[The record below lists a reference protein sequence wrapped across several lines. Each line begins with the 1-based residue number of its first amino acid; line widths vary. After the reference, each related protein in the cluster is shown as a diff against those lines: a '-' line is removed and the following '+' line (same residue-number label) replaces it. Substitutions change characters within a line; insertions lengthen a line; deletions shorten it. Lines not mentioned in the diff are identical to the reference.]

1 VKEKDLGLKF
11 WAAVAVSAI
20 GMGVAVAFVAGF
32 FLGHFTGHHHT
43 TTVVAGAATT
53 STESSTTSEESNE
66 GETVTASNGIVM
78 APKFTSEEL
87 FEHAG
92 DDWISNGGGTTN
104 DRFSSLDEVSTS
116 NVKELKGD
124 WMTKIGANATAAK
137 FSAEGQAIEY
147 KGTIYISDGAD
158 DVFAIDA
165 GNGHRLWTYEPHLPP
180 DPLGEVVCCGWD
192 NRGVAIGDGMVF
204 VSQLNGA
211 QVALSQETG
220 KVEWSTNVVKP
231 GQGFSITSAPLYY
244 NGKVYVGGSGGEYGV
259 RGRLTA
265 LNAETGK
272 EEWKF
277 YTTPAPNETGGDT
290 WPNNGSYK
298 TGGASIWNTPT
309 VNPKT
314 GMLFF
319 STSNASPW
327 IGSDREGENLFTA
340 SIVGLDAETGKYHCH
355 YQEVHHDLW
364 DFDAPSPVVL
374 MTGEMNGEE
383 VEAVGEPEKTG
394 WAYVVDQENC
404 EPVYPIPEVKVPQD
418 PSQKTWPTQPE
429 PTMEPFSPIEA
440 TPEAVEKVEEA
451 VASSKP
457 KPKII
462 GSKIFTPQSSDPTS
476 INLGANSAV
485 GGDNWPPSS
494 FNPEQNMYYVC
505 SQSGALG
512 LVVPPEPQKYVEGE
526 TYIGSDTIVS
536 TGFDTTGFVTA
547 YDMSTGKIAW
557 QNELKGESCYSGA
570 VTTAGGL
577 LFVGK
582 NNGELVAYNSENGE
596 ELWSFQTGAGA
607 NTTVTPFEDEGEEKI
622 AIYAGGNSLAA
633 TSHGENFWVFS
644 LSGTLEAAKGLE
656 AEEEGGGH
664 AGEETPEEEEAKKAE
679 EAEEAEGGGGEEPAE
694 EEPAEEEA
702 GGEEAAA
709 GGATADAAAGKE
721 VFSEE
726 CSVCHGATG
735 HGGNG
740 GPDLRTMPL
749 AKTQAGAEEQVTN
762 GGGGMPAF
770 SGTLSEEEISN
781 VAAYVVEDIVG
792 GK

>member
-53 STESSTTSEESNE
+53 STESSTTAEESNE

-78 APKFTSEEL
+78 APKFSTEEL
-87 FEHAG
+87 GEHAG
-92 DDWISNGGGTTN
+92 DDWVTNGGGTTN
-104 DRFSSLDEVSTS
+104 DRFSSLDEINTS

-124 WMTKIGANATAAK
+124 WVTKIGQNATAAK
-137 FSAEGQAIEY
+137 FSAEGQALEY
-147 KGTIYISDGAD
+147 KGTIYIPDGAD
-158 DVFAIDA
+158 DVFAISA
-165 GNGHRLWTYEPHLPP
+165 STGEVLWTYEPHLPP

-204 VSQLNGA
+204 VSQLNGD
-211 QVALSQETG
+211 QVALDQETG
-220 KVEWSTNVVKP
+220 QVKWSTPVVKP
-231 GQGFSITSAPLYY
+231 HQGFSITSAPLYY

-259 RGRLTA
+259 RGRLSA

-272 EEWKF
+272 IEWRF
-277 YTTPAPNETGGDT
+277 YTTAAPNETGGDT

-319 STSNASPW
+319 STSNAAPW
-327 IGSDREGENLFTA
+327 IGRDREGENLFTA
-340 SIVGLDAETGKYHCH
+340 SIVSLDAETGKYNCH
-355 YQEVHHDLW
+355 FQEVHHDLW
-364 DFDAPSPVVL
+364 DYDAPSPTVL

-418 PSQKTWPTQPE
+418 PAEKTWPTQPE
-429 PTMEPFSPIEA
+429 PTMEPFSPVEA
-440 TPEAVEKVEEA
+440 APEAIEKAEEA
-451 VASSKP
+451 VSGDNPVP
-457 KPKII
+457 KVV
-462 GSKIFTPQSSDPTS
+462 GSKAFTPMSSDPSS
-476 INLGANSAV
+476 INLIANAAV

-494 FNPEQNMYYVC
+494 FDPEQDMYVVC

-512 LVVPPEPQKYVEGE
+512 LVTPPKLEKQKKPGE
-526 TYIGSDTIVS
+526 SYIGSDTVIS
-536 TGFDTTGFVTA
+536 SGFDTTGYITA
-547 YDMSTGKIAW
+547 YDMSTGDIAW
-557 QNELKGESCYSGA
+557 QNEIKGESCYSGA

-577 LFVGK
+577 TFVGK
-582 NNGELVAYNSENGE
+582 NNGELVAYSTEKGE

-644 LSGTLEAAKGLE
+644 LNGTMESEEGTEEEAEGTTHAGE
-656 AEEEGGGH
+656 QSAESAEAEGGEEAEGAEEE
-664 AGEETPEEEEAKKAE
+664 PS
-679 EAEEAEGGGGEEPAE
+679 EEAEGG
-694 EEPAEEEA
+694 EEA
-702 GGEEAAA
+702 EGAE
-709 GGATADAAAGKE
+709 GATAAAPNAEAGKE

-740 GPDLRTMPL
+740 GPDLTTMPK
-749 AKTQAGAEEQVTN
+749 AKEQKGAEEQVTN

>member
-1 VKEKDLGLKF
+1 MLRGIGRPKGQRRLWVLTLLLALV
-11 WAAVAVSAI
+11 AALVLAACGGS
-20 GMGVAVAFVAGF
+20 GG
-32 FLGHFTGHHHT
+32 T
-43 TTVVAGAATT
+43 TSATT
-53 STESSTTSEESNE
+53 ATEAEPAESEPAETEETTEE
-66 GETVTASNGIVM
+66 GGIAA
-78 APKFTSEEL
+78 APQFTSEEL

-92 DDWISNGGGTTN
+92 DNWVTNGGGTTN
-104 DRFSSLDEVSTS
+104 DRFSTLSEINTE
-116 NVKELKGD
+116 NVKELKGE
-124 WMTKIGANATAAK
+124 WMTKIGQNATAAK
-137 FSAEGQAIEY
+137 FSAEGQAVEY
-147 KGTIYISDGAD
+147 EGTIYISDGAD
-158 DVFAIDA
+158 DAFAIDA

-192 NRGVAIGDGMVF
+192 NRGLAIGDGMVF

-211 QVALSQETG
+211 EVALDQSTG
-220 KVEWSTNVVKP
+220 KVKWSTNVVKP

-244 NGKVYVGGSGGEYGV
+244 EGKVYVGGSGGEYGV

-277 YTTPAPNETGGDT
+277 YTTPSPSETGGDT

-319 STSNASPW
+319 STSNAAPW
-327 IGSDREGENLFTA
+327 IGRERKGENLFTA

-355 YQEVHHDLW
+355 FQEVHHDLW
-364 DFDAPSPVVL
+364 DYDAPSPTVL
-374 MTGEMNGEE
+374 MTGMMNGKE

-404 EPVYPIPEVKVPQD
+404 KPVYPIPEVKVPQD
-418 PSQKTWPTQPE
+418 PAEKTWPTQPE
-429 PTMEPFSPIEA
+429 PTMEPFSPVEA
-440 TPEAVEKVEEA
+440 TPEAVEKAEEA
-451 VASSKP
+451 VSGDKP
-457 KPKII
+457 KPKIV
-462 GSKIFTPQSSDPTS
+462 GSKIFTPMSSDPSS
-476 INLGANSAV
+476 INLTANSAV

-494 FNPEQNMYYVC
+494 FDPEHDMYVVC

-512 LVVPPEPQKYVEGE
+512 LVTPPKLEKYVVGQN
-526 TYIGSDTIVS
+526 YIGSDTVVS
-536 TGFDTTGFVTA
+536 SGFNTTGFITA

-577 LFVGK
+577 TFVGK
-582 NNGELVAYNSENGE
+582 NNGELVAYNTENGE

-644 LSGTLEAAKGLE
+644 LNGTLEAESGEEKEAEGTTHAGEQSAESAEAE
-656 AEEEGGGH
+656 AEEG
-664 AGEETPEEEEAKKAE
+664 GEEAEAGKEGE
-679 EAEEAEGGGGEEPAE
+679 EAEEAEAE
-694 EEPAEEEA
+694 
-702 GGEEAAA
+702 
-709 GGATADAAAGKE
+709 
-721 VFSEE
+721 
-726 CSVCHGATG
+726 
-735 HGGNG
+735 
-740 GPDLRTMPL
+740 
-749 AKTQAGAEEQVTN
+749 
-762 GGGGMPAF
+762 
-770 SGTLSEEEISN
+770 
-781 VAAYVVEDIVG
+781 
-792 GK
+792 

>member
-20 GMGVAVAFVAGF
+20 GMGVAIAFVAGF

-43 TTVVAGAATT
+43 TTVVAGATT
-53 STESSTTSEESNE
+53 STESTTSEESSE
-66 GETVTASNGIVM
+66 GEAVTAANGIAL
-78 APKFTSEEL
+78 APKFTAEEL
-87 FEHAG
+87 VAEAG
-92 DDWISNGGGTTN
+92 DDWITNGGGTTN
-104 DRFSSLDEVSTS
+104 DRFSSLDEINTE

-124 WMTKIGANATAAK
+124 WMTKIGANATSAK
-137 FSAEGQAIEY
+137 FSAEGQALEY

-158 DVFAIDA
+158 DVFALNASSGKI
-165 GNGHRLWTYEPHLPP
+165 LWTYEPHLPP

-192 NRGVAIGDGMVF
+192 NRGVAIGDGMVY
-204 VSQLNGA
+204 VSQLNGD
-211 QVALSQETG
+211 QVALDQETG
-220 KVEWSTNVVKP
+220 KVKWNTEVVKP
-231 GQGFSITSAPLYY
+231 GSGFSITSAPLYY

-272 EEWKF
+272 EDWRF
-277 YTTPAPNETGGDT
+277 WTTPSPSETGGDT
-290 WPNNGSYK
+290 WPDNGSYK

-327 IGSDREGENLFTA
+327 VGQDREGENLFTA
-340 SIVGLDAETGKYHCH
+340 SIVSLNAETGAYNCH
-355 YQEVHHDLW
+355 FQEVHHDLW
-364 DFDAPSPVVL
+364 DFDAPSPTVL
-374 MTGEMNGEE
+374 MKGEMNGEE

-418 PSQKTWPTQPE
+418 PSQKTSATQPE
-429 PTMEPFSPIEA
+429 PTMEPFSPIA
-440 TPEAVEKVEEA
+440 AQPEAIEKAEEG
-451 VASSKP
+451 VAGDNP
-457 KPKII
+457 KPKIV
-462 GSKIFTPQSSDPTS
+462 GSKIFTPQSSDPS
-476 INLGANSAV
+476 QINLGANSAV

-494 FNPEQNMYYVC
+494 FDPEKDMYFVC

-512 LVVPPEPQKYVEGE
+512 LIVPPEPQKYKEGE

-536 TGFDTTGFVTA
+536 SGFDTTGYLTA
-547 YDMSTGKIAW
+547 YDMSTGKIKW
-557 QNELKGESCYSGA
+557 QNTFPEESCYSGT

-577 LFVGK
+577 LFVGH
-582 NNGELVAYNSENGE
+582 NDGNLVAYEAETGK
-596 ELWSFQTGAGA
+596 ELWKFQTGAGA

-633 TSHGENFWVFS
+633 TAHGENFWVLS
-644 LSGTLEAAKGLE
+644 LTGTMEEAKGLE

-679 EAEEAEGGGGEEPAE
+679 AETEEGGGETAEGE
-694 EEPAEEEA
+694 
-702 GGEEAAA
+702 GGETATAAA
-709 GGATADAAAGKE
+709 PNAEAGKE

-749 AKTQAGAEEQVTN
+749 AKTQEGAEQQVTN

-770 SGTLSEEEISN
+770 KGVLSEEEIAN
-781 VAAYVVEDIVG
+781 VAAYVSEDIVG

>member
-20 GMGVAVAFVAGF
+20 GMGVAVAFIAGF

-43 TTVVAGAATT
+43 TTVVAGATTT
-53 STESSTTSEESNE
+53 STEEASGEESNE
-66 GETVTASNGIVM
+66 GETVTASNGITL

-92 DDWISNGGGTTN
+92 DDWITNGGGTTN
-104 DRFSSLDEVSTS
+104 DRFSTLDEVNTS

-124 WMTKIGANATAAK
+124 WVTKIGQNATAAK

-165 GNGHRLWTYEPHLPP
+165 DNGHRLWTYEPHLPP

-192 NRGVAIGDGMVF
+192 NRGVAIGEGMVF

-211 QVALSQETG
+211 QVALDQETG
-220 KVEWSTNVVKP
+220 KVKWSTNVVKP
-231 GQGFSITSAPLYY
+231 RSGFSITSAPLYY
-244 NGKVYVGGSGGEYGV
+244 DGRVYVGGSGGEYGV

-265 LNAETGK
+265 LNAETG
-272 EEWKF
+272 EVEWRF
-277 YTTPAPNETGGDT
+277 YNTPSPSETGGDT

-298 TGGASIWNTPT
+298 TGGASMWNTPT

-314 GMLFF
+314 GMLFY
-319 STSNASPW
+319 STSNAAPW
-327 IGSDREGENLFTA
+327 VGDRRKGENLFTA
-340 SIVGLDAETGKYHCH
+340 SIVSLNAETGEYHCH
-355 YQEVHHDLW
+355 FQEVHHDLW
-364 DFDAPSPVVL
+364 DFDAPSPTVL

-394 WAYVVDQENC
+394 WAYVVSQKDC
-404 EPVYPIPEVKVPQD
+404 KPVYPIPEVKVPQD
-418 PSQKTWPTQPE
+418 PSQNTWPTQPE
-429 PTMEPFSPIEA
+429 PEMEPFSPIE
-440 TPEAVEKVEEA
+440 TQPEAVEKAEEA
-451 VASSKP
+451 VASDNP
-457 KPKII
+457 KPKIV
-462 GSKIFTPQSSDPTS
+462 GSPIFTPMSSDPSS
-476 INLGANSAV
+476 INLTANSAV

-494 FNPEQNMYYVC
+494 FDPEKDMYFVC

-512 LVVPPEPQKYVEGE
+512 LVVPPEPQKFVEGQN
-526 TYIGSDTIVS
+526 YIGSDTVIS
-536 TGFDTTGFVTA
+536 SGFDTTGFITA
-547 YDMSTGKIAW
+547 YDMGTGKIAW

-577 LFVGK
+577 VFVGK
-582 NNGELVAYNSENGE
+582 NNGELVAYNSESGE

-622 AIYAGGNSLAA
+622 AFYAGGNSLAA

-644 LSGTLEAAKGLE
+644 LNGNLEGEEGEEKE
-656 AEEEGGGH
+656 AEGTTH
-664 AGEETPEEEEAKKAE
+664 AGEESAE
-679 EAEEAEGGGGEEPAE
+679 ETEGGAETEEGETGAEPTEGEEAEGGGAT
-694 EEPAEEEA
+694 
-702 GGEEAAA
+702 AAA
-709 GGATADAAAGKE
+709 PNAEAGKE
-721 VFSEE
+721 VFSEQ

-740 GPDLRTMPL
+740 GPDLTTMPK
-749 AKTQAGAEEQVTN
+749 AKEQKGAEEQVTN
-762 GGGGMPAF
+762 GGGGMPPF
-770 SGTLSEEEISN
+770 KGTLSEEEIAN

>member
-1 VKEKDLGLKF
+1 MSRGSGGPQGSRRLWILSLLLVLA
-11 WAAVAVSAI
+11 AAVVLAACGGGGSSSSSS
-20 GMGVAVAFVAGF
+20 
-32 FLGHFTGHHHT
+32 T
-43 TTVVAGAATT
+43 ATT
-53 STESSTTSEESNE
+53 EAEPAETETEETAEAPEEE
-66 GETVTASNGIVM
+66 GGIAA
-78 APKFTSEEL
+78 APAFTSEEL
-87 FEHAG
+87 FEAAG
-92 DDWISNGGGTTN
+92 DNWVTNGGGTTN
-104 DRFSSLDEVSTS
+104 DRFSSLSEINTE
-116 NVKELKGD
+116 NVKELKGE
-124 WMTKIGANATAAK
+124 WMTKIGQNATAAK
-137 FSAEGQAIEY
+137 FSAEGQALEY
-147 KGTIYISDGAD
+147 EGTIYISDGAD

-211 QVALSQETG
+211 EVALEQSTG
-220 KVEWSTNVVKP
+220 KVKWSTNVVKP
-231 GQGFSITSAPLYY
+231 GEGFSITSAPLYY
-244 NGKVYVGGSGGEYGV
+244 EGKVYVGGSGGEYGV

-277 YTTPAPNETGGDT
+277 WTTPSPKEIGGDT

-319 STSNASPW
+319 STSNAAPW
-327 IGSDREGENLFTA
+327 IGRDRKGENLFTA

-355 YQEVHHDLW
+355 FQEVHHDLW
-364 DFDAPSPVVL
+364 DYDAPSPTVL
-374 MTGEMNGEE
+374 MKGMMNGKE

-404 EPVYPIPEVKVPQD
+404 KPVYPIPEVKVPQD
-418 PSQKTWPTQPE
+418 PSEKTWPTQPE
-429 PTMEPFSPIEA
+429 PTMEPFSPVEA
-440 TPEAVEKVEEA
+440 TPEAVEKTEEA
-451 VASSKP
+451 VASQKP
-457 KPKII
+457 KPKIV
-462 GSKIFTPQSSDPTS
+462 GSKAFTPMSSDPTS
-476 INLGANSAV
+476 INLVANAAV

-494 FNPEQNMYYVC
+494 FNPEADMYYVC
-505 SQSGALG
+505 SQTGALG
-512 LVVPPEPQKYVEGE
+512 LVTPPKLEKYKEGE
-526 TYIGSDTIVS
+526 TYIGSDTIVAS
-536 TGFDTTGFVTA
+536 GFDTTGFITA

-557 QNELKGESCYSGA
+557 QNETKGESCYSGA

-582 NNGELVAYNSENGE
+582 NNGELVAYDAKSGE
-596 ELWSFQTGAGA
+596 ELWHWQTGAGA
-607 NTTVTPFEDEGEEKI
+607 NTTVTPFEYEGEEKI
-622 AIYAGGNSLAA
+622 ALYAGGNSLAA
-633 TSHGENFWVFS
+633 TAHGENFWVFS
-644 LSGTLEAAKGLE
+644 LKGTMQEPKGLE
-656 AEEEGGGH
+656 AEEEGGKH
-664 AGEETPEEEEAKKAE
+664 AGEEDKEAEAAAE
-679 EAEEAEGGGGEEPAE
+679 EAESGEEAGTGE
-694 EEPAEEEA
+694 EE

-709 GGATADAAAGKE
+709 GGGGAMADAAAGKE

-749 AKTQAGAEEQVTN
+749 AKTQAGAEKQVTN

-770 SGTLSEEEISN
+770 KGQLSEEEISN
-781 VAAYVVEDIVG
+781 VAAYVAEDIVG